1 MERVLK
7 ELEEYLLKTY
17 EFYKDSNDIKDY
29 TIANQCMFIYNYLQK
44 LKGDKEWVKKI
55 SYFYIIY

>member
-1 MERVLK
+1 MERVIK

-17 EFYKDSNDIKDY
+17 EFYKDSNDTEEY

-44 LKGDKEWVKKI
+44 LKESDK
-55 SYFYIIY
+55 

>member
-1 MERVLK
+1 MERVIK

-17 EFYKDSNDIKDY
+17 EFYKDSNDIKDN

-44 LKGDKEWVKKI
+44 LKDSDKEWVK
-55 SYFYIIY
+55 IIIWMSI

>member
-1 MERVLK
+1 MERVIK

-17 EFYKDSNDIKDY
+17 EFYKDSNDIKDN

-44 LKGDKEWVKKI
+44 LKDSDKE
-55 SYFYIIY
+55 